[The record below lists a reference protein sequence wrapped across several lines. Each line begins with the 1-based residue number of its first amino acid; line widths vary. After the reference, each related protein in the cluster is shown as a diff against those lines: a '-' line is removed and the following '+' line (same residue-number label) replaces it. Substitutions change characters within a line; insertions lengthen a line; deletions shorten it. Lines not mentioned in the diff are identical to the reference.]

1 VHRDDVDIAGYE
13 AKAKAF
19 LAEVD
24 REVAAAQGWQAL
36 KETA

>member
-1 VHRDDVDIAGYE
+1 LVSYIE
-13 AKAKAF
+13 KAKAF

-24 REVAAAQGWQAL
+24 REVSAAQGFAAL